1 MLFDSV
7 IKESFV
13 FILLRSERH
22 ADMHLEPPHNQAA
35 GATDQLRAD
44 LKEEA

>member
-1 MLFDSV
+1 
-7 IKESFV
+7 V